1 MLGSLP
7 WISKLSLNSPIGS
20 WANLTAEPTLVINA
34 SPTRLLFRSSSFIRG
49 IAQYTSIMRL
59 GVLDVGS
66 NTVHLQIM
74 DAHHGSAPFAHQGF
88 KEEIRLAEFL
98 TPEGDLSKEGLTSL
112 VKTLMRIKNLARD
125 VQIDETLAFA
135 TSAIREAN
143 NSDDVLA
150 TVFNETGI
158 DLQVLSGEEEARF
171 TFLAVRRWVGWS
183 AGDVISLDIGG
194 GSLEIAV
201 GDDERAEATVS
212 LPLGASRLTREY
224 LDSDP
229 HTSKEIKALETF
241 VLDSVKRDVPEDI
254 MDHIADHFVATSKTF
269 RTLAR
274 LGEHWFDDNPK
285 YLQINSLTKMI
296 PKLQDMSNKQRAEL
310 PGVSQSRARQIVAG
324 AIVAR
329 TVMEKLH
336 INELEICPWA
346 LREGIVLRWLDWME
360 R

>member
-1 MLGSLP
+1 
-7 WISKLSLNSPIGS
+7 
-20 WANLTAEPTLVINA
+20 
-34 SPTRLLFRSSSFIRG
+34 
-49 IAQYTSIMRL
+49 MRL

-66 NTVHLQIM
+66 NTIHLQVV
-74 DAHHGSAPFAHQGF
+74 DAHPGARPSPATNQKVELRLHEYLNKEGEITAEGVALLETSIADAISHAKDFQT
-88 KEEIRLAEFL
+88 EEI
-98 TPEGDLSKEGLTSL
+98 
-112 VKTLMRIKNLARD
+112 
-125 VQIDETLAFA
+125 LAFA
-135 TSAIREAN
+135 TSAIRDAKNGADILDQINKKFE
-143 NSDDVLA
+143 
-150 TVFNETGI
+150 I
-158 DLQVLSGEEEARF
+158 DLQVLSGDDEAQM
-171 TFLAVRRWVGWS
+171 TFLAVRRWLGWS
-183 AGDVISLDIGG
+183 SGRLLVLDIGG

-212 LPLGASRLTREY
+212 LPLGASRLTREF

-285 YLQINSLTKMI
+285 YLKINSLTKMI
-296 PKLQDMSNKQRAEL
+296 PKLQDMSNKERAEL

-329 TVMEKLH
+329 TVMERLH

>member
-1 MLGSLP
+1 
-7 WISKLSLNSPIGS
+7 
-20 WANLTAEPTLVINA
+20 
-34 SPTRLLFRSSSFIRG
+34 
-49 IAQYTSIMRL
+49 MRL

-66 NTVHLQIM
+66 NTVHLQVV
-74 DAHHGSAPFAHQGF
+74 DAHPGARPSPATNQKVELRLHEYLNKEGEITSEGVALLEESIADAISHAKEFQT
-88 KEEIRLAEFL
+88 EEI
-98 TPEGDLSKEGLTSL
+98 
-112 VKTLMRIKNLARD
+112 
-125 VQIDETLAFA
+125 LAFA
-135 TSAIREAN
+135 TSAIRDAKNGKDILDQINKKFE
-143 NSDDVLA
+143 
-150 TVFNETGI
+150 I
-158 DLQVLSGEEEARF
+158 DLQVLSGDDEAQM
-171 TFLAVRRWVGWS
+171 TFLAARRWLGWS
-183 AGDVISLDIGG
+183 SGRLLVLDIGG

-201 GDDERAEATVS
+201 GDDERAEATIS

-241 VLDSVKRDVPEDI
+241 VFDGIKESLPEEI
-254 MDHIADHFVATSKTF
+254 SKHIADHFVATSKTF

-274 LGEHWFDDNPK
+274 LGEHWYEDNPK
-285 YLQINSLTKMI
+285 YLKINSLTKMI

-310 PGVSQSRARQIVAG
+310 PGVSQSRACQIVAG

-329 TVMEKLH
+329 TAMERLQ

>member
-1 MLGSLP
+1 
-7 WISKLSLNSPIGS
+7 
-20 WANLTAEPTLVINA
+20 
-34 SPTRLLFRSSSFIRG
+34 
-49 IAQYTSIMRL
+49 MRL

-66 NTVHLQIM
+66 NTVHLQVV
-74 DAHHGSAPFAHQGF
+74 DAHPGARPSPATNQKVELRLHEYLNKEGEITAEGVDLLETSIADAISHAKDFQT
-88 KEEIRLAEFL
+88 EEI
-98 TPEGDLSKEGLTSL
+98 
-112 VKTLMRIKNLARD
+112 
-125 VQIDETLAFA
+125 LAFA
-135 TSAIREAN
+135 TSAIR
-143 NSDDVLA
+143 DA
-150 TVFNETGI
+150 TNGKDILDQINKKFEI
-158 DLQVLSGEEEARF
+158 DLQVLSGDDEAQM
-171 TFLAVRRWVGWS
+171 TFLAVRRWLGWS
-183 AGDVISLDIGG
+183 SGRLLVLDIGG

-285 YLQINSLTKMI
+285 YLKINSLTKMI
-296 PKLQDMSNKQRAEL
+296 PKLQDISNKERAEL

-329 TVMEKLH
+329 TVMERLH

>member
-1 MLGSLP
+1 
-7 WISKLSLNSPIGS
+7 
-20 WANLTAEPTLVINA
+20 
-34 SPTRLLFRSSSFIRG
+34 
-49 IAQYTSIMRL
+49 MRL

-66 NTVHLQIM
+66 NTVHLQVV
-74 DAHHGSAPFAHQGF
+74 DAHPGARPSPATNQKVELRLHEYLNKEGEITAEGVALLEESIADAISHAKEFQT
-88 KEEIRLAEFL
+88 EEI
-98 TPEGDLSKEGLTSL
+98 
-112 VKTLMRIKNLARD
+112 
-125 VQIDETLAFA
+125 LAFA
-135 TSAIREAN
+135 TSAIRDAKNGKDILDQINKKFE
-143 NSDDVLA
+143 
-150 TVFNETGI
+150 I
-158 DLQVLSGEEEARF
+158 DLQVLSGDDEAQM
-171 TFLAVRRWVGWS
+171 TFLAVRRWLGWS
-183 AGDVISLDIGG
+183 SGRLLVLDIGG

-201 GDDERAEATVS
+201 GDDERAEATIS

-241 VLDSVKRDVPEDI
+241 VYDAIKQSLPEDI
-254 MDHIADHFVATSKTF
+254 SKHIADHFVATSKTF

-274 LGEHWFDDNPK
+274 LGEHWFEDNPK
-285 YLQINSLTKMI
+285 YLKINSLVKMI

-310 PGVSQSRARQIVAG
+310 PGVSPSRARQIVAG

-329 TVMEKLH
+329 TAMERLQ

>member
-1 MLGSLP
+1 
-7 WISKLSLNSPIGS
+7 
-20 WANLTAEPTLVINA
+20 
-34 SPTRLLFRSSSFIRG
+34 
-49 IAQYTSIMRL
+49 MRL

-66 NTVHLQIM
+66 NTVHLQVV
-74 DAHHGSAPFAHQGF
+74 DAHPGARPSPATNQKVELRLHEYLNKEGEITAEGVALLEESIADAISHAKDFQT
-88 KEEIRLAEFL
+88 EEI
-98 TPEGDLSKEGLTSL
+98 
-112 VKTLMRIKNLARD
+112 
-125 VQIDETLAFA
+125 LAFA
-135 TSAIREAN
+135 TSAIRDAKNGKEILEQIN
-143 NSDDVLA
+143 KK
-150 TVFNETGI
+150 FEI
-158 DLQVLSGEEEARF
+158 DLQVLSGDDEAQM
-171 TFLAVRRWVGWS
+171 TFLAVRRWLGWS
-183 AGDVISLDIGG
+183 SGRLLVLDIGG

-201 GDDERAEATVS
+201 GDDERAEATIS

-229 HTSKEIKALETF
+229 HTSKEIKVLETYVF
-241 VLDSVKRDVPEDI
+241 EAIKVSLPEDI

-274 LGEHWFDDNPK
+274 LGEHWFEDNPK
-285 YLQINSLTKMI
+285 YLKINSLTKMI